1 MMFHAIIL
9 QNKFL
14 ANEDENAYVQ
24 LEVYG
29 DPAPTAQ
36 WFRVKTMMV
45 I

>member
-1 MMFHAIIL
+1 MPKL

-24 LEVYG
+24 LEVFG

-36 WFRVKTMMV
+36 WFRVKQ
-45 I
+45 IIII

>member
-1 MMFHAIIL
+1 MFHAKIL